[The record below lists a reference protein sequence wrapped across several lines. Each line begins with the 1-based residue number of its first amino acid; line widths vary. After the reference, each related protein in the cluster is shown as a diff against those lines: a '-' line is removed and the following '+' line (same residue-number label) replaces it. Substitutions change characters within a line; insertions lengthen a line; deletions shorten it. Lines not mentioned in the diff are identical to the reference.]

1 MSDLP
6 YHDMKPI
13 RHFMVWH
20 SLMRSLKMTRTSG
33 CQLPYHD
40 MKPLRHFMIILIS
53 LKVKR
58 AFGFWHSHSQK
69 LPFLRGPG
77 SGEELTAGTV
87 PGGLCFIKN
96 LLDSCWML
104 RGHACRGDRTRS
116 ALKDA
121 LPPGRAENG
130 VFTDFLFYPP

>member
-53 LKVKR
+53 LKELL
-58 AFGFWHSHSQK
+58 AFGIHIHKNFRFSGV
-69 LPFLRGPG
+69 RGPG
-77 SGEELTAGTV
+77 KNLQLALY
-87 PGGLCFIKN
+87 PGGYVL
-96 LLDSCWML
+96 
-104 RGHACRGDRTRS
+104 
-116 ALKDA
+116 
-121 LPPGRAENG
+121 
-130 VFTDFLFYPP
+130 